1 MTSRWS
7 SEAERR
13 ATAGL
18 ALLLAGLALSGPAG
32 AHPDLLQQIALLDR
46 QIAQQPDDAAL
57 RVTRGDLHRRHG
69 DLDAAE
75 QDFAAA
81 RRIQPDF
88 DTLDLQQARLLLD
101 RGDAAGAERLLTRD
115 LAAHPERAVA
125 WSLRGRANIALR
137 RPVPAAGDF
146 EQAIHRSTAPSPA
159 LFRDQALALAAAG
172 PEQWP
177 AARRALDAAL
187 LRHPQDPAL
196 LGLASDVAL
205 AQGQPEAARALI
217 GRVPEAL
224 HALPRWAVR
233 LERAQCLE
241 RAGGGTDEE
250 AARCL
255 LAAREALDGQVGV
268 WVDYWVAPSVGPGV
282 EPGVAR
288 PAIAER

>member
-7 SEAERR
+7 SKAARR
-13 ATAGL
+13 TTAGL
-18 ALLLAGLALSGPAG
+18 ALLVAGLALSGPAA
-32 AHPDLLQQIALLDR
+32 AHPDLLEQIALLDR
-46 QIAQQPDDAAL
+46 QIVQQPGNAAL

-69 DLDAAE
+69 DLAAAE
-75 QDFAAA
+75 EDFAAA
-81 RRIQPDF
+81 RRMQPDF

-125 WSLRGRANIALR
+125 WHLRGRANVALGR
-137 RPVPAAGDF
+137 AVPAAGDF
-146 EQAIHRSTAPSPA
+146 EQAIQRSPAPSPA

-177 AARRALDAAL
+177 AARRALDTAL

-205 AQGQPEAARALI
+205 AQGQPEAARALV

-224 HALPRWAVR
+224 HALPHWAVR

-241 RAGGGTDEE
+241 RGAVGTDEE
-250 AARCL
+250 TARCL
-255 LAAREALDGQVGV
+255 LAAREALDGQIES
-268 WVDYWVAPSVGPGV
+268 WVESWVAQPSL
-282 EPGVAR
+282 
-288 PAIAER
+288 AER

>member
-7 SEAERR
+7 SEAARR
-13 ATAGL
+13 TIAGL
-18 ALLLAGLALSGPAG
+18 ALLLAGLALSGPAA
-32 AHPDLLQQIALLDR
+32 AHPDLLEQIALLDR
-46 QIAQQPDDAAL
+46 QIAQQPGNAAL

-69 DLDAAE
+69 DLEAAE
-75 QDFAAA
+75 RDFAAA

-146 EQAIHRSTAPSPA
+146 EQAIQRSPAPSPA

-172 PEQWP
+172 PDQWP
-177 AARRALDAAL
+177 AARRALDTAL

-205 AQGQPEAARALI
+205 AQGQPEAARALV

-224 HALPRWAVR
+224 HALPHWAAR

-241 RAGGGTDEE
+241 RGAVGTDEE
-250 AARCL
+250 TARCL
-255 LAAREALDGQVGV
+255 LAAGEALDGQIES
-268 WVDYWVAPSVGPGV
+268 WVESWVAQPSL
-282 EPGVAR
+282 
-288 PAIAER
+288 AER